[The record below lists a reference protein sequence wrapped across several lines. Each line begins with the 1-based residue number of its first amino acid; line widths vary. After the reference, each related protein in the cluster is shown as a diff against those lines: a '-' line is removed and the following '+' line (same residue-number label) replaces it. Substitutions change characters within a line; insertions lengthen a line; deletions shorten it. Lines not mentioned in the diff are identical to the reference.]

1 MTIFLD
7 ACSIIYWVEM
17 AEPYYSRLTAY
28 FQGIEQECG
37 GAPAYSVSRISILEC
52 LVKPLREDDQVLVK
66 RYGHFFASRN
76 LKIVELS
83 PTVIDCA
90 TQVRAFCSIKTPDA
104 IQAASALSIKGP
116 VRFVTND
123 KRFGLVPGLTVSLL
137 PE

>member
-17 AEPYYSRLTAY
+17 AEPYYSRIMTYL
-28 FQGIEQECG
+28 QSLEQESAG
-37 GAPAYSVSRISILEC
+37 TPVYAVSRISILEC
-52 LVKPLREDDQVLVK
+52 LVKPLRDNDQTLIK
-66 RYGHFFASRN
+66 RYGQFFAARN
-76 LKIVELS
+76 LQIVELS
-83 PTVIDCA
+83 PAVVDRA
-90 TQVRAFCSIKTPDA
+90 TQIRAFCSLKAPDA

-123 KRFGLVPGLTVSLL
+123 KRFAVVPDLTVSLL